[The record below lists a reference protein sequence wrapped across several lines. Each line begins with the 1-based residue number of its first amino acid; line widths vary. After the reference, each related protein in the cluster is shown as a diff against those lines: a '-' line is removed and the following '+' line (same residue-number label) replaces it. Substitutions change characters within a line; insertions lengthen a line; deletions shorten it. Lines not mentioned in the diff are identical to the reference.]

1 MVLITNALYN
11 CSNYLGGSSCV
22 YYIKIQK
29 VVTTLESDFL
39 RAADVS
45 KMLGCSMST
54 AYRLMRKIRAELDS
68 KGLITLAGIV
78 PKHYFMERMG
88 VDYRG

>member
-1 MVLITNALYN
+1 V
-11 CSNYLGGSSCV
+11 
-22 YYIKIQK
+22 
-29 VVTTLESDFL
+29 ESDFL
-39 RAADVS
+39 RASDVA
-45 KMLGCSMST
+45 KMLGCSKST
-54 AYRLMRKIRAELDS
+54 AYRIMRRLRAELDS

>member
-1 MVLITNALYN
+1 V
-11 CSNYLGGSSCV
+11 
-22 YYIKIQK
+22 
-29 VVTTLESDFL
+29 ESDFL
-39 RAADVS
+39 RASDVA
-45 KMLGCSMST
+45 KMLGCSKST
-54 AYRLMRKIRAELDS
+54 AYRLMRKLRAELDS